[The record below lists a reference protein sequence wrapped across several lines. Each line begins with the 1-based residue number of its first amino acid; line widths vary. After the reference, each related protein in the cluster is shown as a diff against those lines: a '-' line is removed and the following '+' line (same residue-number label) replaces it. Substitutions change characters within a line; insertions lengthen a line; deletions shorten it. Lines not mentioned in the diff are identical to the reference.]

1 MILLCIISS
10 STTINHRYLS
20 HASCRGSE
28 MHCADC
34 LRVTVGTRQ
43 ENEAFLELLKDTIEQ
58 LLKGV

>member
-1 MILLCIISS
+1 MILLCVFSS
-10 STTINHRYLS
+10 STINHRYLS

>member
-1 MILLCIISS
+1 
-10 STTINHRYLS
+10 
-20 HASCRGSE
+20 